1 MSEGE
6 VEMVEGL
13 AMEDMSHLEDLL
25 DGPSLADELSTGV
38 GDSESG
44 ESVKEEEKVE
54 SESVSVNLSQS
65 SESAATDAVADDSD
79 AIPRQSYKERVQVY
93 EAALNIDPVDERVV
107 RKLSFAGIPDAPGLR
122 GKYWKV
128 LLHYLPPR
136 HAQWP
141 EELARNRKTYRDWIQ
156 ELILDPHAAY
166 TSRDEGTEDVSGF
179 DHPLSMSDDSIWK
192 QYFADCEM
200 MEEIDKDV
208 RRTFPHLHFFNKDG
222 EVGSTRHHESLRRI
236 LFIYAKLNPGICYV
250 QGMNELLGPIYYSI
264 ALDPDLDA
272 DSAEADGFHCFK
284 NLMAEVR
291 DNFCKT
297 LDHSELGI
305 TANMRILN
313 MLVKRMDPELWQ
325 HLEAQSLNPQF
336 YSFRW
341 ITLLLSQEF
350 DLPEVLRLWDCLL
363 ADDKRF
369 EFFRFCCVAML
380 QCVRERLMANDFA
393 TNLKL
398 LQSYPPEIEL
408 TTILRTANT
417 LRERYREEEKAKS
430 EEAAR
435 AQLSRAPRPQEP
447 ERTGFFSFFSSSPQ
461 RK

>member
-1 MSEGE
+1 MAELEGE
-6 VEMVEGL
+6 LLSDMDGL
-13 AMEDMSHLEDLL
+13 AMQDMSHLEDLDLL
-25 DGPSLADELSTGV
+25 DGPSLEDELSGTAAAEGSLA
-38 GDSESG
+38 GT
-44 ESVKEEEKVE
+44 EEESADAPAVDSAQSTPPADE
-54 SESVSVNLSQS
+54 DSV
-65 SESAATDAVADDSD
+65 
-79 AIPRQSYKERVQVY
+79 PRQTYRERVQVY
-93 EAALNIDPVDERVV
+93 EAALNIDPIDRKVIE
-107 RKLSFAGIPDAPGLR
+107 KLSFAGIPDAPGLR
-122 GKYWKV
+122 GRYWKI
-128 LLHYLPPR
+128 LLHYLPR
-136 HAQWP
+136 KHEYWE
-141 EELARNRKTYRDWIQ
+141 EELAKNRKTYRDWIQ
-156 ELILDPHAAY
+156 ELILDPHEKY
-166 TSRDEGTEDVSGF
+166 TSRNEGAEDVSSF
-179 DHPLSMSDDSIWK
+179 DHPLSMSDDSVWK
-192 QYFADCEM
+192 QYFADREM

-264 ALDPDLDA
+264 ALDPTLDA
-272 DSAEADGFHCFK
+272 DAAEADGFHCFK

-313 MLVKRMDPELWQ
+313 QLVKRMDKALWQ
-325 HLEAQSLNPQF
+325 HLEEQSLNPQF

-363 ADDKRF
+363 ADPSRF

-380 QCVRERLMANDFA
+380 QCVRDRLMANDFA

-408 TTILRTANT
+408 TTILRVAND
-417 LRERYREEEKAKS
+417 LRERYREEEAAKK
-430 EEAAR
+430 EAAKPPPP
-435 AQLSRAPRPQEP
+435 QPAPAEA
-447 ERTGFFSFFSSSPQ
+447 ERTGFFSFFTSSPA